1 MAIGNQ
7 PDDKLLALGAQDR
20 ELKNSPVDRK
30 ADEGR
35 EALREWVPGA
45 GVWYFNNE
53 AYEQGRVLKSGDVL
67 LRFGYGIS
75 FSGVSSDLNDR

>member
-1 MAIGNQ
+1 M
-7 PDDKLLALGAQDR
+7 
-20 ELKNSPVDRK
+20 DRK
-30 ADEGR
+30 ADEDR
-35 EALREWVPGA
+35 QALHERVSGG
-45 GVWYFNNE
+45 GVWCFNNE